1 MRFLTQL
8 SLRGWACGRG
18 SENNS
23 VQLGLEVARWRRAM
37 TQAMK
42 MSKPSRVCSA
52 VLFTAVLTLA
62 PRTVLAAPVM
72 FDCQPAHESAPAE
85 WFGGQWEQPITVRV
99 DALSR
104 MVEIYDEKGTLI
116 AGSLRASRLSGL
128 GGYEFDV
135 RVDENVIRWG
145 VVRMFGV
152 SGYIDR
158 KSGRI
163 DVLWTNDDG
172 QSEQSLTRQFHGTCH
187 ER

>member
-1 MRFLTQL
+1 MKKANAFST
-8 SLRGWACGRG
+8 S
-18 SENNS
+18 
-23 VQLGLEVARWRRAM
+23 WRLCSGALF
-37 TQAMK
+37 
-42 MSKPSRVCSA
+42 SA
-52 VLFTAVLTLA
+52 VLMLL
-62 PRTVLAAPVM
+62 PRTVIAAPFTM
-72 FDCQPAHESAPAE
+72 TCQPAHQAAPPE

-99 DALSR
+99 DALSH

-145 VVRMFGV
+145 IVRMFGV

-158 KSGRI
+158 KTGRI
-163 DVLWTNDDG
+163 DVLWTNDYG
-172 QSEQSLTRQFHGTCH
+172 SSEESLTRQFHGICH